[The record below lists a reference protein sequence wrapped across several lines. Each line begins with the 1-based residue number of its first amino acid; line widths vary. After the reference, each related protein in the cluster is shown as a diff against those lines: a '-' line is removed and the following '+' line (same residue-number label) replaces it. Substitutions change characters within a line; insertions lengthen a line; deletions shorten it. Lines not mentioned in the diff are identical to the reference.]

1 MANKK
6 TKRDLFLEVREVVAG
21 NEELVAFIDHELEL
35 LNKKASTKSTKVND
49 EQVALMEKIV
59 NALNEIGRSVT
70 ISELQKENAEMAE
83 YSNQKLSAMLKKL
96 VDNKQVTKI
105 VDKKKSYFMVAE
117 TPEVEGVSTSGSFP
131 DISSSNLDSATK
143 KKKKIKYFS
152 KNY

>member
-6 TKRDLFLEVREVVAG
+6 TKKDLFLEVREVVAG
-21 NEELVAFIDHELEL
+21 NEELVAFVDHELEL
-35 LNKKASTKSTKVND
+35 LNKKTSTKSTKVNE

-96 VDNKQVTKI
+96 VDNKQVTKM
-105 VDKKKSYFMVAE
+105 VDKKKSYFTTAE
-117 TPEVEGVSTSGSFP
+117 TPEVEGE
-131 DISSSNLDSATK
+131 
-143 KKKKIKYFS
+143 
-152 KNY
+152 

>member
-21 NEELVAFIDHELEL
+21 NEELVAFVDHELEL
-35 LNKKASTKSTKVND
+35 LDKKASAKSTKVND

-96 VDNKQVTKI
+96 VDNKQVTKM

-117 TPEVEGVSTSGSFP
+117 TPEVEGE
-131 DISSSNLDSATK
+131 
-143 KKKKIKYFS
+143 
-152 KNY
+152 

>member
-6 TKRDLFLEVREVVAG
+6 TKREFFGEIREIVKENA
-21 NEELVAFIDHELEL
+21 ELVAFIDHELEL
-35 LNKKASTKSTKVND
+35 LDKKTSAKSTKVNT
-49 EQVALMEKIV
+49 EQVELMEKIV
-59 NALNEIGRSVT
+59 SALNEIGRSVT

-117 TPEVEGVSTSGSFP
+117 TPEVEGE
-131 DISSSNLDSATK
+131 
-143 KKKKIKYFS
+143 
-152 KNY
+152 

>member
-6 TKRDLFLEVREVVAG
+6 TKKDLFLEVREVVAG
-21 NEELVAFIDHELEL
+21 NEELVAFVDHELEL
-35 LNKKASTKSTKVND
+35 LDKKASVKSTKVND

-96 VDNKQVTKI
+96 VDNKQVTKM

-117 TPEVEGVSTSGSFP
+117 TPEVEGE
-131 DISSSNLDSATK
+131 
-143 KKKKIKYFS
+143 
-152 KNY
+152 

>member
-6 TKRDLFLEVREVVAG
+6 TKKDLFLEVREVVAG
-21 NEELVAFIDHELEL
+21 NEELVAFVDHELEL
-35 LNKKASTKSTKVND
+35 LNKKASTKSTKVNE

-59 NALNEIGRSVT
+59 NVLNEIGRSVT

-96 VDNKQVTKI
+96 VDNKQVTKM

-117 TPEVEGVSTSGSFP
+117 TPEVEGE
-131 DISSSNLDSATK
+131 
-143 KKKKIKYFS
+143 
-152 KNY
+152 

>member
-1 MANKK
+1 MVNKK
-6 TKRDLFLEVREVVAG
+6 TKKDLFLEVREVVAG

-105 VDKKKSYFMVAE
+105 VDKKKSYFTTAE
-117 TPEVEGVSTSGSFP
+117 TPEVEGE
-131 DISSSNLDSATK
+131 
-143 KKKKIKYFS
+143 
-152 KNY
+152 

>member
-1 MANKK
+1 MTNKK
-6 TKRDLFLEVREVVAG
+6 TKKDLFLEVREVVAG

-35 LNKKASTKSTKVND
+35 LNKKAGTKSTKVNE

-96 VDNKQVTKI
+96 VDNKQVTKM

-117 TPEVEGVSTSGSFP
+117 TPEVEGE
-131 DISSSNLDSATK
+131 
-143 KKKKIKYFS
+143 
-152 KNY
+152 

>member
-6 TKRDLFLEVREVVAG
+6 TKKDLFLEVREVVAG

-35 LNKKASTKSTKVND
+35 LNKKTSTKSTKVNE

-96 VDNKQVTKI
+96 VDNKQVTKM
-105 VDKKKSYFMVAE
+105 VDKKKSYFTTAE
-117 TPEVEGVSTSGSFP
+117 TPEVEGE
-131 DISSSNLDSATK
+131 
-143 KKKKIKYFS
+143 
-152 KNY
+152 

>member
-6 TKRDLFLEVREVVAG
+6 TKKDLFLEVREVVAG
-21 NEELVAFIDHELEL
+21 NEELVAFVDHELEL
-35 LNKKASTKSTKVND
+35 LNKKTSTKSTKVNE

-117 TPEVEGVSTSGSFP
+117 TPEVEGE
-131 DISSSNLDSATK
+131 
-143 KKKKIKYFS
+143 
-152 KNY
+152 

>member
-1 MANKK
+1 MAEILRKPSQSKIYIRKVGCIMTNKK
-6 TKRDLFLEVREVVAG
+6 TKKDLFLEVREVVAG

-35 LNKKASTKSTKVND
+35 LNKKASVKSTKVND

-105 VDKKKSYFMVAE
+105 VDKKKSYFTVAE
-117 TPEVEGVSTSGSFP
+117 TPEVEGE
-131 DISSSNLDSATK
+131 
-143 KKKKIKYFS
+143 
-152 KNY
+152 

>member
-1 MANKK
+1 MTNKK
-6 TKRDLFLEVREVVAG
+6 TKKDLFLEVREVVAG
-21 NEELVAFIDHELEL
+21 NEELVAFVDHELEL
-35 LNKKASTKSTKVND
+35 LNKKVGTKSTKVNE

-96 VDNKQVTKI
+96 VDNKQVTKM

-117 TPEVEGVSTSGSFP
+117 TPEVEGE
-131 DISSSNLDSATK
+131 
-143 KKKKIKYFS
+143 
-152 KNY
+152 

>member
-6 TKRDLFLEVREVVAG
+6 TKKDLFLEVREVVAG
-21 NEELVAFIDHELEL
+21 NEELVAFVDHELEL
-35 LNKKASTKSTKVND
+35 LNKKTSTKSTKVND

-70 ISELQKENAEMAE
+70 ITDLQKENAEMAE

-96 VDNKQVTKI
+96 VDNKQVTKM

-117 TPEVEGVSTSGSFP
+117 TPEVEGE
-131 DISSSNLDSATK
+131 
-143 KKKKIKYFS
+143 
-152 KNY
+152 

>member
-35 LNKKASTKSTKVND
+35 LNKKASVKSTKVND

-96 VDNKQVTKI
+96 VDNKQVTKM

-117 TPEVEGVSTSGSFP
+117 TPEVEGE
-131 DISSSNLDSATK
+131 
-143 KKKKIKYFS
+143 
-152 KNY
+152 

>member
-1 MANKK
+1 MAK
-6 TKRDLFLEVREVVAG
+6 TKTKVDLFLEVRKAVAE
-21 NEELVAFIDHELEL
+21 NTELVAFIDHELEL
-35 LNKKASTKSTKVND
+35 LKKKSSTRSTKVND

-105 VDKKKSYFMVAE
+105 IDKKKSYFTTVE
-117 TPEVEGVSTSGSFP
+117 TSKVEGE
-131 DISSSNLDSATK
+131 
-143 KKKKIKYFS
+143 
-152 KNY
+152 

>member
-1 MANKK
+1 MTNKK
-6 TKRDLFLEVREVVAG
+6 TKKDLFLEVREVVAG

-35 LNKKASTKSTKVND
+35 LNKKASVKGTKVND
-49 EQVALMEKIV
+49 AQVALMEKIV

-105 VDKKKSYFMVAE
+105 VDKKKSYFTTAE
-117 TPEVEGVSTSGSFP
+117 TPEVEGE
-131 DISSSNLDSATK
+131 
-143 KKKKIKYFS
+143 
-152 KNY
+152 